1 MKVYWLEQTEADLP
15 NGGTGVPP
23 VDGHAQDGPATRPES
38 EWLGAKERV
47 QLSAMRFAK
56 RRADWQLGRW
66 TAKHALAAC
75 LCLPDDHLVLAKIEL
90 RSASS
95 GAPEVFF
102 ANKPAPAT
110 ISLSHREGI
119 AVCAVALQS
128 GALGCDLEMIEARS
142 DAFLADYF
150 TIEEQELVAQT
161 PEDDRSRL
169 LALLWSAKESALK
182 ALHAGLRLDTRSVSV
197 LPPILG
203 RRRFGSGEGC
213 IEQAAFGEQPA
224 ESLEPWLRLHV
235 RCHHGQCFHGW
246 WKQTGRFVRTVLAT
260 ELALPPTLLT
270 PSGRPAT
277 PVPS

>member
-1 MKVYWLEQTEADLP
+1 MQVYWLEQTEED
-15 NGGTGVPP
+15 VPVESDWLSP
-23 VDGHAQDGPATRPES
+23 RELAQLDN
-38 EWLGAKERV
+38 
-47 QLSAMRFAK
+47 MRFAK

-75 LCLPDDHLVLAKIEL
+75 LCLPDDHLSLAEIEL
-90 RSASS
+90 RPALS

-102 ANKPAPAT
+102 DNQPAPAT

-119 AVCAVALQS
+119 AVCAIALES

-142 DAFLADYF
+142 DAFLRDYF
-150 TIEEQELVAQT
+150 TIEEQELVARN
-161 PEDDRSRL
+161 PEGERSRL

-182 ALHAGLRLDTRSVSV
+182 ALHAGLRLDTRSVNV
-197 LPPILG
+197 LPPILPPL
-203 RRRFGSGEGC
+203 RFGSADEC
-213 IEQAAFGEQPA
+213 LEQAALGGQPA

-235 RCHHGQCFHGW
+235 RCAHGQDFHGW

-260 ELALPPTLLT
+260 ELTSPPILLK
-270 PSGRPAT
+270 PNSRLAT